1 MDSKL
6 FFRLLLSAVFLIS
19 FFCIAPI
26 VQSCADGPEP
36 FSDFTLH
43 PDVPLEKY
51 AAGRLGILQPTFAR
65 SYLVVAY
72 RYFAGSPLT
81 KDEQFGAQA
90 VWTDRIGDNN
100 VTDASADPDREKNPY
115 TEKHILNGPEI
126 WLGARKQVTPEPAP
140 NVESTKDGPNYTN
153 YINCSDDAMENAART
168 LSARVK
174 SFGKDSVGVKEWLR
188 AQDTAFINCSG
199 KEKPAIPEPAPASLP
214 ATLQFDREYQIA
226 AARMYSD
233 QFDAA
238 EKAFEKIATEEKS
251 PWHEIASYLVA
262 RNLVRRAT
270 LDIPGAPANQ
280 YRPQQFNNDLLAQAE
295 SKIQGFLSDPH
306 QKSMQTP
313 LAALLDRLEF
323 HLHPESQT
331 SALSQRLRAP
341 APDGRFYYWLSDYT
355 RLLDSRADANHSDF
369 YSPGKTEPQSY
380 VTATQERQKDDLTD
394 WILTFQADD
403 DSAALHALQV
413 WRAHPNSVPWLLS
426 VLAKTNSAV
435 PYSAEV
441 LAAADKIPTNSP
453 AYLTAFYYRMR
464 LRNGAKQFKD
474 VRASIDSL
482 LKSAVE
488 IPRVS
493 KEELLDLRLDAAGD
507 LDDALHFAMSSG
519 CPPEQGDDSGCG
531 LQILSPH
538 GAAMMNSL
546 PLDEIV
552 RAFHTSTLPE
562 NAKTQI
568 GRNIW
573 MRAVLLNRH
582 DVAQSLDSQISS
594 WGATPQGIKPEYIA
608 DLIKQYE
615 GAAAPD
621 EKQFAAI
628 FLLQHQYAFA
638 FEIGTTEAWCAS
650 PSSPWHDDAAYTR
663 TKQFIP
669 APVGFLT
676 PEQAKQAAAER
687 SLLDAADS
695 QANFYARV
703 TIEFAQKHPDDP
715 RVPESLSRAVK
726 NTDRNCN
733 NPRTSALSKKAFTL
747 LHNNY
752 PNTSWAKNTK
762 YWY

>member
-1 MDSKL
+1 L
-6 FFRLLLSAVFLIS
+6 RVALSAAFLTS
-19 FFCIAPI
+19 FFCVAPI
-26 VQSCADGPEP
+26 LQSCSEGPEP

-51 AAGRLGILQPTFAR
+51 AAGRLGIVQPTFAR

-72 RYFAGSPLT
+72 RYFSGVPLT

-90 VWTDRIGDNN
+90 VWTERIGDNN
-100 VTDASADPDREKNPY
+100 VTDASANPDREKNPY

-126 WLGARKQVTPEPAP
+126 WLGARKQITPEPAP

-168 LSARVK
+168 LAARVK

-226 AARMYSD
+226 AARMYTD

-238 EKAFEKIATEEKS
+238 EKAFEKIATEQES

-280 YRPQQFNNDLLAQAE
+280 YGPQQFNNDLLARAE
-295 SKIQGFLSDPH
+295 SKIQGFLGDPH
-306 QKSMQTP
+306 QKSMKQP

-341 APDGRFYYWLSDYT
+341 TPDGRFYYWLSDYT

-380 VTATQERQKDDLTD
+380 VTATPERQKDDLTD

-403 DSAALHALQV
+403 DSATQHALQV
-413 WRAHPNSVPWLLS
+413 WRAHTNSVPWLLL
-426 VLAKTNSAV
+426 VLAKTNSAA

-441 LAAADKIPTNSP
+441 LAAADNIPRNSP
-453 AYLTAFYYRMR
+453 AYFTVFYHRMR
-464 LRNGAKQFKD
+464 LRNAARQFTE
-474 VRASIDSL
+474 VRAFIDSL

-493 KEELLDLRLDAAGD
+493 KEELLDLRLDAAAD

-531 LQILSPH
+531 LQTLSPH

-582 DVAQSLDSQISS
+582 DVAQSLDSQIPS

-608 DLIKQYE
+608 DLLKQYE
-615 GAAAPD
+615 TAATTE
-621 EKQFAAI
+621 EKQFAAV
-628 FLLQHQYAFA
+628 FLLQHQYAFGY
-638 FEIGTTEAWCAS
+638 EMGMPEPWCAS
-650 PSSPWHDDAAYTR
+650 LSGPWHDETAYNTAKPFVRAA
-663 TKQFIP
+663 P
-669 APVGFLT
+669 AFLT
-676 PEQAKQAAAER
+676 PEQIKQAGAER
-687 SLLDAADS
+687 ATLDTTDS
-695 QANFYARV
+695 QANYYVKVVF
-703 TIEFAQKHPDDP
+703 EFAQKHPDDP
-715 RVPESLSRAVK
+715 RVPEALSRAVK

-733 NPRTSALSKKAFTL
+733 NSRTSALSKKAFVL

-752 PNTSWAKNTK
+752 PNTSWAKNTE